1 MFKKIGSLSALFF
14 LLFVAFSFAQSE
26 EEIIKNFIKKQKE
39 YSDTSK
45 IKNLYMELSV
55 STMGFEV
62 PSKIW
67 KKGNNYRA
75 ETSFMGQNSV
85 VVIADKEGWSIQ
97 NGMTTE
103 IPADQLDMYRAQIAN
118 QTQVGNLNISM
129 EDYEKEKDLIK
140 VVGMEKIDG
149 VNCYHIQINPS
160 KDNTQQETP
169 GHFWFDPK
177 NHTLIK
183 MSFKT
188 AQNGQE
194 QQEEL
199 LFKDYEF
206 IKGVPF
212 PKNIDI
218 YMDSQKNAEI
228 KFQKIL
234 VNEPIDDNLFKK

>member
-1 MFKKIGSLSALFF
+1 
-14 LLFVAFSFAQSE
+14 
-26 EEIIKNFIKKQKE
+26 
-39 YSDTSK
+39 
-45 IKNLYMELSV
+45 
-55 STMGFEV
+55 
-62 PSKIW
+62 
-67 KKGNNYRA
+67 
-75 ETSFMGQNSV
+75 
-85 VVIADKEGWSIQ
+85 
-97 NGMTTE
+97 
-103 IPADQLDMYRAQIAN
+103 
-118 QTQVGNLNISM
+118 M

-212 PKNIDI
+212 PKNIEI